1 MAPCSKNLLHFKMP
15 YRVTQPFEMPYRV
28 TQPKTGTAVLP
39 TSDNTPDRLPWWRY
53 RSAILVAGD
62 SNTSIAA
69 KPMLSMQLNCCSC
82 NSPPEYQGSN
92 TALHATTGQTALY
105 ENVTPQHAL
114 WTFNISTSTWQQ
126 QHPTGQLPEPHLA
139 HVATGLAVVNGKA
152 YALIN
157 DPQQSK
163 RLEVYELDLAT
174 WHWRRVPGVGA
185 QPSCRRAASAVVI
198 QVIDTRHDFVVS
210 FP

>member
-1 MAPCSKNLLHFKMP
+1 
-15 YRVTQPFEMPYRV
+15 
-28 TQPKTGTAVLP
+28 
-39 TSDNTPDRLPWWRY
+39 
-53 RSAILVAGD
+53 
-62 SNTSIAA
+62 
-69 KPMLSMQLNCCSC
+69 MQLNWCSC
-82 NSPPEYQGSN
+82 NSPHSTPKVTPKYPKSTPKVPHVPPKYQDYH

-105 ENVTPQHAL
+105 ENVAPQHAL

-139 HVATGLAVVNGKA
+139 HIATGLAVVNGKA

-174 WHWRRVPGVGA
+174 WHWRRVPGVGS

-198 QVIDTRHDFVVS
+198 QVTGCCVCYVTRCCLRSMLLYCGRPGSILYAAMKAHIAS
-210 FP
+210 

>member
-1 MAPCSKNLLHFKMP
+1 M
-15 YRVTQPFEMPYRV
+15 
-28 TQPKTGTAVLP
+28 LP
-39 TSDNTPDRLPWWRY
+39 TFGHTTDALPWWHY
-53 RSAILVAGD
+53 RSAIIVAA
-62 SNTSIAA
+62 IATPA
-69 KPMLSMQLNCCSC
+69 QRQSLCVNAAELLQLNYC
-82 NSPPEYQGSN
+82 NSSPQYQGCNAAS
-92 TALHATTGQTALY
+92 HATAGQTALY
-105 ENVTPQHAL
+105 ENVAPQHAL

-174 WHWRRVPGVGA
+174 WHWRRIPGVGS
-185 QPSCRRAASAVVI
+185 QPSCRRAASAAVI
-198 QVIDTRHDFVVS
+198 QVTGCCVCCASGRFFS
-210 FP
+210 PLF